1 MRTDILLCGVGGQGV
16 LSMAAI
22 IGRAAIAGEYFA
34 RQSEVHGMAQRG
46 GGVQAHLRLADRPI
60 ASDLISR
67 GGAHLVL
74 SMEPLEGLRYLS
86 YLAPDG
92 ALITAA
98 EPVVNIPD
106 YPPLADLHE
115 RIRRI
120 PGATLLE
127 AGRLAAEAGDP
138 QALNAVMVGAAS
150 ARLPMSVETLECAV
164 REIFAAK
171 GAAVIELN
179 LAAFRAGRAA
189 VECDG
194 VAAAR

>member
-1 MRTDILLCGVGGQGV
+1 LCGVGGQGV

-46 GGVQAHLRLADRPI
+46 GGVQAHLRLSGRPI

-138 QALNAVMVGAAS
+138 LALNAVMVGAAS
-150 ARLPMSVETLECAV
+150 ARLPMSVETLEGAV

>member
-46 GGVQAHLRLADRPI
+46 GGVQAHLRLSGRPI

-150 ARLPMSVETLECAV
+150 ARLPMSVETLEGAV

>member
-46 GGVQAHLRLADRPI
+46 GGVQAHLRLSGRPI

-150 ARLPMSVETLECAV
+150 PRLPMSVETLECAV

>member
-1 MRTDILLCGVGGQGV
+1 
-16 LSMAAI
+16 
-22 IGRAAIAGEYFA
+22 
-34 RQSEVHGMAQRG
+34 VHGMAQLG